1 LRTVESRDEEIQW
14 INKSEQVRT
23 LEGGLTNSLTPKKKK
38 KKPSTLSRVG
48 GMLVALV
55 IVVVAVY
62 IGLNA
67 QQMGH
72 QLIMY
77 FTFGIAAL
85 CVLLCIGIGAG
96 KVTPSTYMG
105 TLDM

>member
-1 LRTVESRDEEIQW
+1 VIQW
-14 INKSEQVRT
+14 IHKSEQVRPV
-23 LEGGLTNSLTPKKKK
+23 EGGLTYSLTPK
-38 KKPSTLSRVG
+38 KKPSTLSRVC
-48 GMLVALV
+48 GMLVALIF
-55 IVVVAVY
+55 IVVVVY

-67 QQMGH
+67 QQMGY

-77 FTFGIAAL
+77 FAFGIAAL
-85 CVLLCIGIGAG
+85 CVLLCIGIGTG

>member
-1 LRTVESRDEEIQW
+1 MIQW
-14 INKSEQVRT
+14 IHKSGPVRPI
-23 LEGGLTNSLTPKKKK
+23 EGGLTNSLTPKKKK
-38 KKPSTLSRVG
+38 SSALSRVC

-55 IVVVAVY
+55 IIVVAVY

-67 QQMGH
+67 QQMGY

-77 FTFGIAAL
+77 FAFGIAAL

-96 KVTPSTYMG
+96 KGTPSTYMG

>member
-1 LRTVESRDEEIQW
+1 MIQW
-14 INKSEQVRT
+14 IHKPEQVRPV
-23 LEGGLTNSLTPKKKK
+23 EGGLTYSLTPKK
-38 KKPSTLSRVG
+38 KKPSTLSRVC

-55 IVVVAVY
+55 FVVVAVY

-67 QQMGH
+67 QQMGY

-77 FTFGIAAL
+77 FAFGIAAL
-85 CVLLCIGIGAG
+85 CVLLCIGIGTG